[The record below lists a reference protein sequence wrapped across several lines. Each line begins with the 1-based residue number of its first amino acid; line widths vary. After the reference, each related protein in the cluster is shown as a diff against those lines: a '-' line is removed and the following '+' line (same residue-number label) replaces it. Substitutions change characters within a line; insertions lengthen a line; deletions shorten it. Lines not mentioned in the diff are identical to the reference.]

1 MRVLIACEYS
11 GTVRDAFL
19 EAGHVAVSCDILPCE
34 STYPIPPHTPYN
46 GHFQGSIHDLLQVD
60 SEWDLMIAH
69 PPCTHLSVSGA
80 WCFTLKVWEPGYK
93 PESLRTEALQFVQ
106 DLMDAD
112 IPRIAIENPVSVIS
126 SRIRKPNQYIQPY
139 QFGHP
144 EQKKTGL
151 WLKNLP
157 LLQSTNDVYD
167 WMMENKSKKE
177 REKILNMSGKDR
189 GKLRSMFYSGI
200 AKAMAEQWGG
210 KLNDD

>member
-11 GTVRDAFL
+11 GIVRDAFL
-19 EAGHVAVSCDILPCE
+19 EAGHVAVSCDILECE
-34 STYPIPPHTPYN
+34 STYPVPPHTPYN
-46 GHFQGSIHDLLQVD
+46 GHFKGSIFDLLAVD
-60 SEWDLMIAH
+60 RDWDLMIAH

-80 WCFTLKVWEPGYK
+80 WCFTRKEGEPGYK
-93 PESLRTEALQFVQ
+93 PESLRRDALQFVQ
-106 DLMDAD
+106 DLMYAD

-139 QFGHP
+139 QFGHL

-157 LLQSTNDVYD
+157 LLKETNNVHDE
-167 WMMENKSKKE
+167 MMKLPKKE

-189 GKLRSMFYSGI
+189 GKLRSRFYHGI

-210 KLNDD
+210 LNGN

>member
-11 GTVRDAFL
+11 GIVRDAFL
-19 EAGHVAVSCDILPCE
+19 DAGHVAVSCDVLPCE
-34 STYPIPPHTPYN
+34 SSREIPPHTPYN
-46 GHFQGSIHDLLQVD
+46 GHFQGDIFCLLDVD
-60 SEWDLMIAH
+60 TEWDLMIAH

-80 WCFTLKVWEPGYK
+80 WCFTRKEGEPGFK
-93 PESLRTEALQFVQ
+93 PESLRTDALQFVQ
-106 DLMDAD
+106 DLMNVD

-157 LLQSTNDVYD
+157 LLKESNNVHDE
-167 WMMENKSKKE
+167 MMKLDKKD

-189 GKLRSMFYSGI
+189 GKLRSRFYQGI
-200 AKAMAEQWGG
+200 ATAMTQQWGE
-210 KLNDD
+210 LNEN